1 MNYKYING
9 FKIYSFQS
17 ITDFINYVKDK
28 NAILVAMNA
37 EKIMN
42 DNTNLLSI
50 VNSNIAY
57 PDGEGCVLALKQ
69 KGLNSVKL
77 AGSKLWI
84 QLIKLNQNKKFYL
97 TGSTNL
103 IINKTVDILKKEFPQ
118 LNIVGFRDG
127 FLRDGDKSKLIED
140 LKLKKPD
147 IIFVAQGSPRQEIL
161 MNELIQ
167 HYPALYMG
175 LGGSFEVYSG
185 YKKDTPKFLHYLK
198 LEWLY
203 RILIDLKRIKRLP
216 KLLKFIYYLLFR
228 KL

>member
-17 ITDFINYVKDK
+17 IIDFINYVKEQ
-28 NAILVAMNA
+28 NVILVAMNA

-103 IINKTVDILKKEFPQ
+103 IINKTVNNLKKEFPQ

-127 FLRDGDKSKLIED
+127 FFKDSDKSKLIEE

-147 IIFVAQGSPRQEIL
+147 IIFVAQGSPRQELL

-185 YKKDTPKFLHYLK
+185 YKKDTPKFLNYLK

-203 RILIDLKRIKRLP
+203 RILIDFKRIKRLP
-216 KLLKFIYYLLFR
+216 KLLKFIYYLLLK

>member
-69 KGLNSVKL
+69 KGLNAVKL

-103 IINKTVDILKKEFPQ
+103 IINKTVDSLKKEFPQ

-185 YKKDTPKFLHYLK
+185 YKKDTPKLLHYLK

>member
-1 MNYKYING
+1 
-9 FKIYSFQS
+9 
-17 ITDFINYVKDK
+17 
-28 NAILVAMNA
+28 MNA

>member
-17 ITDFINYVKDK
+17 IADFINYVKDK

-50 VNSNIAY
+50 VNANIAY

-103 IINKTVDILKKEFPQ
+103 IINKTVDRLKKEFPQ

-127 FLRDGDKSKLIED
+127 FLRGGDKSKLIED

-147 IIFVAQGSPRQEIL
+147 IIFVAQGSPRQELL

-203 RILIDLKRIKRLP
+203 RILIDFKRIKRLP
-216 KLLKFIYYLLFR
+216 KLLKFIYYLLFK

>member
-17 ITDFINYVKDK
+17 IADFINYVKDK

-50 VNSNIAY
+50 VNANIAY

-103 IINKTVDILKKEFPQ
+103 IINKTVDRLKKEFPQ

-127 FLRDGDKSKLIED
+127 FLRGGDKSKLIED

-147 IIFVAQGSPRQEIL
+147 IIFVAQGSPRQELL

-167 HYPALYMG
+167 HYL
-175 LGGSFEVYSG
+175 
-185 YKKDTPKFLHYLK
+185 
-198 LEWLY
+198 
-203 RILIDLKRIKRLP
+203 
-216 KLLKFIYYLLFR
+216 
-228 KL
+228 

>member
-69 KGLNSVKL
+69 KGLNAVKL

-84 QLIKLNQNKKFYL
+84 QLIKFNQNKKFYL

-103 IINKTVDILKKEFPQ
+103 IINKTVDSLKKEFPQ